1 MSVSQRTIWLDG
13 RLVPWDE
20 ANVHV
25 LSQSLQRGSLV
36 FDVLPCYSTSRG
48 PVILGFREHSERFCR
63 SAELGGM
70 DLGLDLE
77 AVQGAISETV
87 RANPGSD
94 LVKISAMHAGVSL
107 DVLPRER
114 RPSVSVA
121 AFAITELA
129 AGFEL
134 PLEPARLQLA
144 AGVKT
149 SPRTLSPQIKVAAG
163 YTAAALA
170 KGRATHEGFDD
181 ILFLDE
187 LGNVAESSTQSFLL
201 VQGGEVWVPPLDY
214 VLSGVT
220 RRVVL
225 DLAEDEKIPVRVAPI
240 PSSAL
245 AEAEEAFLA
254 GTTTNIRAVECVDT
268 REFPAPLPGPVTGR
282 LRERFERLIK
292 GEDPVFSPRW
302 LQPV

>member
-1 MSVSQRTIWLDG
+1 MSQRTIWLDG

-20 ANVHV
+20 ATVHV
-25 LSQSLQRGSLV
+25 LSQSIQRGSLV

-48 PVILGFREHSERFCR
+48 SAILGFREHSERFCR
-63 SAELGGM
+63 SAEQIGM

-77 AVQGAISETV
+77 AVQGAIAETL

-94 LVKISAMHAGVSL
+94 IVKISAMHPGISL
-107 DVLPRER
+107 DVLPRDR
-114 RPSVSVA
+114 RPSVSIA
-121 AFAITELA
+121 AFALAELLP

-170 KGRATHEGFDD
+170 KGRATGEGFDD

-201 VQGGEVWVPPLDY
+201 VQGGEVWAPPLDY
-214 VLSGVT
+214 VLSGIT

-225 DLAEDEKIPVRVAPI
+225 ELARDEKIPVRVAPV
-240 PSSAL
+240 PRSAL
-245 AEAEEAFLA
+245 AEADEAFLA
-254 GTTTNIRAVECVDT
+254 GTTTNVRAVQCVDT
-268 REFPAPLPGPVTGR
+268 RDFPVPLPGPVTGR